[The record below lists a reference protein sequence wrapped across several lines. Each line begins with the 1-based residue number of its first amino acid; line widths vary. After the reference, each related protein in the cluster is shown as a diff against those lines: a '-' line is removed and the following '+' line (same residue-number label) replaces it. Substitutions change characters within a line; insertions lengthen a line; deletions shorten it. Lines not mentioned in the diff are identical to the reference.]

1 MEIFP
6 LLCREWRTSA
16 SDLQVESGEGSRFV
30 RINSAHS
37 TLRYFV
43 PINLQSLTS
52 NSQPLI
58 SHFYYVIDGFGVG
71 GDGEGEGF
79 VFGLLEWEFLG
90 GAEH

>member
-6 LLCREWRTSA
+6 LLCRECQTSA

-43 PINLQSLTS
+43 PINHK
-52 NSQPLI
+52 PLI
-58 SHFYYVIDGFGVG
+58 SHLYYVIDGFGVG

>member
-6 LLCREWRTSA
+6 LLCRECRTSA
-16 SDLQVESGEGSRFV
+16 SDLQVESGEGSRFA
-30 RINSAHS
+30 RSNSAHS

-43 PINLQSLTS
+43 PIKPLTS
-52 NSQPLI
+52 NFSPLI
-58 SHFYYVIDGFGVG
+58 SHLYYVIDGFGVG

-79 VFGLLEWEFLG
+79 VFGLLEWELLG